1 MRALEKTIKVLLVR
15 FIFEM
20 HHKLCVLLSASD
32 LTQFILPSNGWGLI
46 GVMAGLSAAGG
57 HALALRDDCP
67 IESREN
73 A

>member
-32 LTQFILPSNGWGLI
+32 LTQFILPSNG
-46 GVMAGLSAAGG
+46 
-57 HALALRDDCP
+57 
-67 IESREN
+67 
-73 A
+73 